1 MATRQWISDPDSDR
15 GNPSPSASETTTRFF
30 PPTLP
35 AIHTSTNWL
44 KELVA
49 HTDYSLNEAN
59 IRDCLHA
66 YQQVAPL
73 TIAEL
78 WSFPLLLRMALIEAL
93 ARLALQVSRKAAVAR
108 GSLFLGESPG
118 RRLTQGT
125 GGVRADPPSHGSRAG
140 RTRALLPDL
149 PGRATSGRRGRAR
162 ARTALDRRAAE
173 DPLTEMV
180 RTEHTREAAERIST
194 ANAFGSLRALAR
206 IDFAE
211 IFESASLVEAELR
224 TDPSGTYAHSDFAT
238 RDRCRRVVERISRYS
253 GVGELD
259 VARRA
264 VSAGQTRHDSRT
276 QHVGLLSAGRRRHAT
291 GSRNQGADTIRN
303 SANPRLATPATAVYL
318 GGIAGLTLCFTALA
332 LALAWDAGVRQPA
345 MLAVLG
351 VLALFP
357 LSELAIQIV
366 NALVI
371 SLLPPEPLPKMDFR
385 EGIPPE
391 HATLV
396 VVPMMLSSLEVVRR
410 EIEKLEVRFLA
421 NQESASFL

>member
-1 MATRQWISDPDSDR
+1 
-15 GNPSPSASETTTRFF
+15 
-30 PPTLP
+30 
-35 AIHTSTNWL
+35 
-44 KELVA
+44 
-49 HTDYSLNEAN
+49 
-59 IRDCLHA
+59 
-66 YQQVAPL
+66 
-73 TIAEL
+73 
-78 WSFPLLLRMALIEAL
+78 
-93 ARLALQVSRKAAVAR
+93 
-108 GSLFLGESPG
+108 
-118 RRLTQGT
+118 
-125 GGVRADPPSHGSRAG
+125 
-140 RTRALLPDL
+140 
-149 PGRATSGRRGRAR
+149 
-162 ARTALDRRAAE
+162 
-173 DPLTEMV
+173 MV
-180 RTEHTREAAERIST
+180 RTEHTREAAECIST

-211 IFESASLVEAELR
+211 VFESASLVEAELR
-224 TDPSGTYAHSDFAT
+224 TDPGGIYVNSDFAT
-238 RDRCRRVVERISRYS
+238 RDRCRRAVERISRHS

-264 VSAGQTRHDSRT
+264 VALAGKARAREPSMSLTICWTTASRNWK
-276 QHVGLLSAGRRRHAT
+276 QKPKPGYRSEQRYIRGLRLSAT
-291 GSRNQGADTIRN
+291 S
-303 SANPRLATPATAVYL
+303 VYL

-371 SLLPPEPLPKMDFR
+371 SLLPPDPLPKMDFR

-410 EIEKLEVRFLA
+410 EVEKLEVRFLA
-421 NQESASFL
+421 NQESNLFFQPLFRFH